1 MENKQ
6 PKYTKDDMMRALN
19 VLILSG
25 MLTAEISDDG
35 EWIYKHSNKMS
46 TTGLMMT
53 FAEFMLEENYGP
65 TE

>member
-1 MENKQ
+1 
-6 PKYTKDDMMRALN
+6 MMRSLN

-35 EWIYKHSNKMS
+35 EWIYKHSSKMS
-46 TTGLMMT
+46 TTGLTMT
-53 FAEFMLEENYGP
+53 FAQFMLEENYGT

>member
-1 MENKQ
+1 MENNQ
-6 PKYTKDDMMRALN
+6 RRYTKDDMMRSLN

-35 EWIYKHSNKMS
+35 EWIYKHSSKMS
-46 TTGLMMT
+46 TTGLTMT
-53 FAEFMLEENYGP
+53 FAQFMLEENYGP